1 MAGISCGAVWLPDG
15 KKEEY
20 ERYQVMGAVG
30 TIFKEIDTDCDGLI
44 DPVEFIEW
52 MDIRGMPLPGDEAAN
67 LHKMSEDGKVRKI
80 DVQRMINESSLYTKL
95 VRRSFDLEREAKSTK
110 FAFQVLDKNKDGFL
124 SKKELA
130 QSLKSL
136 SETQIDCILT
146 KYDIDKDNKLSL
158 TEFTNMMNA
167 RKLKAYK
174 ERKLPK
180 IQVTSTSAE
189 YP

>member
-1 MAGISCGAVWLPDG
+1 M
-15 KKEEY
+15 
-20 ERYQVMGAVG
+20 
-30 TIFKEIDTDCDGLI
+30 
-44 DPVEFIEW
+44 
-52 MDIRGMPLPGDEAAN
+52 
-67 LHKMSEDGKVRKI
+67 
-80 DVQRMINESSLYTKL
+80 
-95 VRRSFDLEREAKSTK
+95 
-110 FAFQVLDKNKDGFL
+110 LDKNKDGFL

-180 IQVTSTSAE
+180 IQVNSTSAE